1 MSVEDSQ
8 QAFHDLYTAVF
19 KNEKDSPEIRALRL
33 DEELKKLLVAHR
45 IPHTAR
51 MSDFSASG
59 SCTVPNPSVGH
70 THHPDI
76 RLRSWRTARGGHTD
90 FLIDTL
96 KPNPSIQQAFGAF
109 VDV

>member
-59 SCTVPNPSVGH
+59 SCKVYVLTPVTCRIINSSAP
-70 THHPDI
+70 
-76 RLRSWRTARGGHTD
+76 
-90 FLIDTL
+90 
-96 KPNPSIQQAFGAF
+96 
-109 VDV
+109 